1 MGSHDPRE
9 NAVGGDDMTIATLIL
24 GILLQIGRPPRVIRS
39 PVESKAR
46 DFVTNF
52 TKSRFDMASKDFNES
67 MRVVVTPSALAEVKQ
82 QSDVNLGQFRS
93 IVMVRQRREDNFRV
107 VEVVCRF
114 EKSLGAFRVAF
125 DLLDNIGAVYL
136 DPLTTEPVEPVL
148 EAAAREFLKNFV
160 AKDFEAATSHL
171 DRNMQIQLS
180 PSKLAKMQTQVANS
194 YGEFRSVKEV
204 RQITDEPYR
213 TIELIAVYDRSSVSI
228 RIAFNSEDL
237 VTGIRLLPVAPE
249 NP

>member
-1 MGSHDPRE
+1 
-9 NAVGGDDMTIATLIL
+9 MTLATLVL

-39 PVESKAR
+39 PLESKAR

-67 MRVVVTPSALAEVKQ
+67 MRAVVTPSVLAEVKQ
-82 QSDVNLGQFRS
+82 QSDVNLGAFRS
-93 IVMVRQRREDNFRV
+93 IVMVRQRKAGNFRV

-114 EKSLGAFRVAF
+114 EKSLGTFRVTF
-125 DLLDNIGAVYL
+125 DVLDNIGTVYL
-136 DPLTTEPVEPVL
+136 DPLATEPVEPVL
-148 EAAAREFLKNFV
+148 EATARELLKNFV
-160 AKDFEAATSHL
+160 AKDFEAATSHF
-171 DRNMQIQLS
+171 DRKMQIQLS
-180 PSKLAKMQTQVANS
+180 PSKLAKMQTQVANA